1 MKKVM
6 GIGHGVIYL
15 YDLCVKHRITMRVDH
30 ALDQLQ
36 EWFDVPVFDTPDKAE
51 KNFLKNSFSDN
62 DDRYENT
69 LNIIDDRN
77 E

>member
-15 YDLCVKHRITMRVDH
+15 YDLSVNHRITMRVDH
-30 ALDQLQ
+30 PLDQLQ

-51 KNFLKNSFSDN
+51 KNFLKNSFSA
-62 DDRYENT
+62 ESGVSNT
-69 LNIIDDRN
+69 GTSNHSCN
-77 E
+77 